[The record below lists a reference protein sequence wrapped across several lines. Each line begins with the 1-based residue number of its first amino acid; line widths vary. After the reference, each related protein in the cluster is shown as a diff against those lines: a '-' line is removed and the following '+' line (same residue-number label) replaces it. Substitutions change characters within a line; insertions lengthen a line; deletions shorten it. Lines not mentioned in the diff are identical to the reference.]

1 MHIKIDTELIDD
13 EKQHSR
19 WNCRLKRMGEKANMG
34 EWRVER
40 EEERGISRVQRRE

>member
-19 WNCRLKRMGEKANMG
+19 WNCRLGEKAKMG

-40 EEERGISRVQRRE
+40 EEEGGIARVQRGE